1 MNSNW
6 KNFLLAEHALF
17 DNDDDAVF
25 LPSGQDG
32 DKRIYPVAH
41 LAVLTVAGSD
51 AAKFL
56 QGQITCNINDV
67 TDIKSS
73 LGAMCN
79 PKGRAIAT
87 FLLVKNADAFLMILP
102 KELLEPV
109 KKKLQMY
116 VLRANVSLT
125 DSSDRLCLIGLSY
138 GASESGKTSE
148 QSFATSRQDSITVD
162 FQGRCLII
170 ADADKAQAF
179 WSEQLKLGFRP
190 DNSAQWRYL
199 DIVSGIPWLTAQTSE
214 EFIPQMLNLD
224 KLGGI
229 SFNKGCYTG
238 QEVVAR
244 THYLGKAKRE
254 MFVAEGKDL
263 TPPEANSNI
272 IDDSS
277 GTAQTIGKVLCAASG
292 QEGCKMLVILQV
304 ADTPAYRLKLENNA
318 GITVLSH

>member
-1 MNSNW
+1 MNANW

-17 DNDDDAVF
+17 DNDDDVVF
-25 LPSGQDG
+25 LASGQEADQ
-32 DKRIYPVAH
+32 RIYPVAH
-41 LAVLTVAGSD
+41 LAALTVAGSD

-138 GASESGKTSE
+138 GASGETSE
-148 QSFATSRQDSITVD
+148 QSFATRRQEIIAVD

-179 WSEQLKLGFRP
+179 W
-190 DNSAQWRYL
+190 
-199 DIVSGIPWLTAQTSE
+199 
-214 EFIPQMLNLD
+214 
-224 KLGGI
+224 
-229 SFNKGCYTG
+229 
-238 QEVVAR
+238 
-244 THYLGKAKRE
+244 
-254 MFVAEGKDL
+254 
-263 TPPEANSNI
+263 
-272 IDDSS
+272 
-277 GTAQTIGKVLCAASG
+277 
-292 QEGCKMLVILQV
+292 
-304 ADTPAYRLKLENNA
+304 
-318 GITVLSH
+318 